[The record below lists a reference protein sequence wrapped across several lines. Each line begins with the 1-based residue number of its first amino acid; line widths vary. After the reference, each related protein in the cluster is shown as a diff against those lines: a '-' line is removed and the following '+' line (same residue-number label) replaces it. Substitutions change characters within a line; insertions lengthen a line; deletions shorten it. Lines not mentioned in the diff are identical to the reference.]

1 MGLEPTPVATAGVAP
16 TICWCVRSGPL
27 PEGAARRGTDS
38 RYDAQV
44 QEVCWTGY
52 RLTRVPQVSSGGCQ
66 AGPAMASRALAA
78 GASKMW
84 VGDVAGGAS
93 ARTDARSPRGRSTAL
108 GTPSPLESARSI
120 CAASGTPSVSGRFVR
135 AALATPSPLASGS
148 TLSGTPSPAGV
159 GANRYAVAIG
169 VPHRLMASGLIRAQQ
184 PRLSAVL
191 GPSWRGVQR
200 CVSGPDDGL
209 RHGVCGDASVWRQ
222 VWRGVQPAPL
232 RRG

>member
-1 MGLEPTPVATAGVAP
+1 MP
-16 TICWCVRSGPL
+16 
-27 PEGAARRGTDS
+27 
-38 RYDAQV
+38 
-44 QEVCWTGY
+44 
-52 RLTRVPQVSSGGCQ
+52 
-66 AGPAMASRALAA
+66 SRALAA
-78 GASKMW
+78 GASRMW

-93 ARTDARSPRGRSTAL
+93 ARTDARSPRGRCTAL

-120 CAASGTPSVSGRFVR
+120 CAASGTPSPSVSGRFVR

-169 VPHRLMASGLIRAQQ
+169 VPHRLVASGLIRAQQ

-209 RHGVCGDASVWRQ
+209 RHGVCGDASVWR
-222 VWRGVQPAPL
+222 GVQPALL